1 MLACIY
7 FGLSVLVSIWL
18 QLYNL
23 AITETPAGDN
33 VIKSSYRIENLNN
46 NTILRLEQRGVKP
59 SSIQVADW
67 ICQRTFPVITKT

>member
-7 FGLSVLVSIWL
+7 FGLSVLVSIWF

-23 AITETPAGDN
+23 VITETPAGDN

-46 NTILRLEQRGVKP
+46 KTILRLEQRGVKP
-59 SSIQVADW
+59 SSIQVAE
-67 ICQRTFPVITKT
+67 